1 MLVFV
6 VCDLVLSFSVIVV
19 SFCCRHC
26 RSNLNEP
33 LDRFPFLDGCWTK
46 RWPGLRLIYGFDR
59 LFDYFFHNDFADSY
73 RKKTF
78 TSKKLHITFVNNN
91 LLCVPNCYFL
101 PAKSNVLVYRRF
113 DLLREVFIRTEFRFV
128 TCCRLLPLF
137 RLWYSHVCAEKGC

>member
-1 MLVFV
+1 MALIGY
-6 VCDLVLSFSVIVV
+6 LTTFSTMILQT
-19 SFCCRHC
+19 RT
-26 RSNLNEP
+26 E
-33 LDRFPFLDGCWTK
+33 
-46 RWPGLRLIYGFDR
+46 
-59 LFDYFFHNDFADSY
+59 
-73 RKKTF
+73 KKTF

-137 RLWYSHVCAEKGC
+137 RL